1 MSNEIIDIVDES
13 SESNEFDVVKVDRGP
28 TIKQLKKIERDYS
41 ELFKEDKEEF
51 EDNGVTLTK
60 ADLAGVKRIAK
71 YIENIR
77 LASKMTDGEYV
88 QVKKRRDD
96 DDVREL
102 DCDFERDMGKSLS
115 RGRRMFED

>member
-1 MSNEIIDIVDES
+1 MSNEIIDIVEEA
-13 SESNEFDVVKVDRGP
+13 SESNEFEVVKAERGP
-28 TIKQLKKIERDYS
+28 TQKQLKKIERDYS
-41 ELFKEDKEEF
+41 ELFKEEKDEF
-51 EDNGVTLTK
+51 DDTSVTLTK

-71 YIENIR
+71 YIENVR
-77 LASKMTDGEYV
+77 LANKMTDGEYV

-102 DCDFERDMGKSLS
+102 DCNFERDMGESLS